1 MDALE
6 FFKARKRMCEAT
18 KCASCKLCHMQGG
31 CSIAPENE
39 EIDACKEAIAIVE
52 QWAAAHP
59 VKTRQSVFLEQ
70 YPDANISDDGL
81 PDVAPC
87 QLCVGL
93 IHGKSTEDCEN
104 RGLCKD
110 CRREFWMQEVEE

>member
-39 EIDACKEAIAIVE
+39 EIDACEEAIAIVE
-52 QWAAAHP
+52 QWVAEHP
-59 VKTRQSVFLEQ
+59 IKTRQSEFLKLFPGVDADKPDGCLTLNPCII
-70 YPDANISDDGL
+70 YPKMREECSGK
-81 PDVAPC
+81 
-87 QLCVGL
+87 LC
-93 IHGKSTEDCEN
+93 SE
-104 RGLCKD
+104 
-110 CRREFWMQEVEE
+110 CRRAFWLAEVE